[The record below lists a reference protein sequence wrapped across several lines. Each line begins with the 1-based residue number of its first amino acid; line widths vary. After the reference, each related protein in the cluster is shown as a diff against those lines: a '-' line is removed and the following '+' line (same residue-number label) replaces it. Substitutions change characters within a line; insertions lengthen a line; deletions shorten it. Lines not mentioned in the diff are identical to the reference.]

1 MKEENL
7 TLKKM
12 YFTGI
17 AGAGMSALSQIA
29 AMEGHEVSGS
39 DRNFDNNRSFSLRDK
54 LEKLSIKIFPQD
66 GSGISKNTNIL
77 IVSTAV
83 ENENPDILKAKE
95 LNIPIIHRSEFLS
108 DYVDRFKTIAVA
120 GTSGKSTVAAMIYEI
135 LEKAGK
141 SPSIIT
147 GAALE
152 SIKKKGFIG
161 NAWRGESDILIVEA
175 DESDGTIVNYHPHS
189 GIILNI
195 SKDHKDEDEIE
206 KIFLKF
212 AGHTKK
218 LYIDSLGLNADVFS
232 NASVFGGADTGF
244 EARDK
249 KYPGFS
255 AKFKI
260 KGIEFLL
267 PVPGEC
273 NIQNALAAARVCED
287 FGVELKD
294 SASALAGYAGIE
306 RRFNMI
312 GEINQIR
319 VIDDYAHNPAKISA
333 SIEAARKIVR
343 GRLIAIY
350 QPHGFAPTK
359 HLKDD
364 LIEVFS
370 TRLKDEDI
378 LLMPEIYYAG
388 GTASKDISSKDLT
401 DEINKKGKKAV
412 FFAERKDIVSAC
424 AKLAE
429 PADIVLIM
437 GARDWSLSDF
447 AQSVFEEIKN
457 SAEVEA

>member
-1 MKEENL
+1 
-7 TLKKM
+7 
-12 YFTGI
+12 
-17 AGAGMSALSQIA
+17 
-29 AMEGHEVSGS
+29 
-39 DRNFDNNRSFSLRDK
+39 
-54 LEKLSIKIFPQD
+54 
-66 GSGISKNTNIL
+66 
-77 IVSTAV
+77 
-83 ENENPDILKAKE
+83 
-95 LNIPIIHRSEFLS
+95 
-108 DYVDRFKTIAVA
+108 AVA

-429 PADIVLIM
+429 PGDIVLIM

>member
-29 AMEGHEVSGS
+29 AMEGHKVSGS

-66 GSGISKNTNIL
+66 GSGISKNTDIL

-388 GTASKDISSKDLT
+388 GT
-401 DEINKKGKKAV
+401 
-412 FFAERKDIVSAC
+412 
-424 AKLAE
+424 
-429 PADIVLIM
+429 
-437 GARDWSLSDF
+437 
-447 AQSVFEEIKN
+447 
-457 SAEVEA
+457 